1 MFHPLDKDYKDIPTQ
16 ELENKLTELR
26 TKYLRATNPQVRNQ
40 INMFIAG
47 YTEELK
53 MRWYQEQKE
62 INKNSGKDIDD
73 LIKVD

>member
-16 ELENKLTELR
+16 ELENKLTALR

-62 INKNSGKDIDD
+62 IDKNSGKDIDD

>member
-1 MFHPLDKDYKDIPTQ
+1 MFHPLDKDYKDISTQ

-47 YTEELK
+47 YTDELK

-62 INKNSGKDIDD
+62 IDKNSGKDIDD

>member
-1 MFHPLDKDYKDIPTQ
+1 
-16 ELENKLTELR
+16 
-26 TKYLRATNPQVRNQ
+26 
-40 INMFIAG
+40 MFIAG

-62 INKNSGKDIDD
+62 IDKNSGKDIDD

>member
-1 MFHPLDKDYKDIPTQ
+1 MFHPLDKDYKDISTQ

-62 INKNSGKDIDD
+62 IDKNSGKDIDD

>member
-1 MFHPLDKDYKDIPTQ
+1 MFHPLDKDYQDIPTQ

-62 INKNSGKDIDD
+62 IDKNSGKDIDD

>member
-62 INKNSGKDIDD
+62 IDKNSGKDIND